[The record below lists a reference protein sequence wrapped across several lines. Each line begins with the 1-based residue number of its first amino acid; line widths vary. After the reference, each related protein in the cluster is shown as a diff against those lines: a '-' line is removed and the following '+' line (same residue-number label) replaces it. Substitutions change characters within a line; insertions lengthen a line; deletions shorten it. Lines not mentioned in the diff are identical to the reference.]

1 MYDKIKFYLIAAF
14 GGFCIAR
21 LLSSKFKISAK
32 KLKHIKRKIKMQ
44 IYLKYDTKKGEMP
57 EFLLLEMQGSIES
70 EAEDLSGLVL
80 GEIQKGLQDVTI

>member
-1 MYDKIKFYLIAAF
+1 
-14 GGFCIAR
+14 
-21 LLSSKFKISAK
+21 
-32 KLKHIKRKIKMQ
+32 MQ
-44 IYLKYDTKKGEMP
+44 IYLKYDTKKGEMS